1 MAGIVAKNLSPEAAE
16 LVKRYDA
23 LLEEVHRCRQKLG
36 HMAAVLANPVTVRYR
51 NDAPPGYGTS
61 FDMSQYDAPDLE
73 RLGDALY
80 EWQQT
85 RQKLIDLLA
94 DPDLDEQTALYLDSK
109 LHVRVVGAS
118 GEQPL
123 SFPE

>member
-1 MAGIVAKNLSPEAAE
+1 MAGIVAKNLSPEAAD

-23 LLEEVHRCRQKLG
+23 LLEEVHRARQKLT

-51 NDAPPGYGTS
+51 DDAPPGYGTS
-61 FDMSQYDAPDLE
+61 FDMSQYDSPDLD

-80 EWQQT
+80 EWQEI
-85 RQKLIDLLA
+85 RQKLIDMLA
-94 DPDLDEQTALYLDSK
+94 DPALDEQTALYLDSK
-109 LHVRVVGAS
+109 LHVHVRGAS